1 MRDEDQRMIKNS
13 VWNLKT
19 YQRHVAR
26 LKEIINLYGWPTHN
40 LVGEQRSNAAWLLA
54 QHSDRFPAFQKRCL
68 KLLKKAAMKNQASK
82 EDLAYL
88 TDRVLVHR
96 GKKQLC
102 GTQVYV
108 SLSGKYGPK
117 PIRDFKNIEQRRKEA
132 GMQPFSEYDADLRK
146 KQEQFKKK

>member
-26 LKEIINLYGWPTHN
+26 LKEIINLYGWPTHS

-68 KLLKKAAMKNQASK
+68 KLLKEAVRKKQASK

-88 TDRVLVHR
+88 TDRVL
-96 GKKQLC
+96 
-102 GTQVYV
+102 
-108 SLSGKYGPK
+108 
-117 PIRDFKNIEQRRKEA
+117 DRK
-132 GMQPFSEYDADLRK
+132 STRLN
-146 KQEQFKKK
+146 